1 MLKWLVELIGGSN
14 EKRLKEYRKP
24 VDAVNS
30 LEEEIS
36 ALSDSQL
43 AAKTPE
49 FKQRLQDS
57 ETVAD
62 ILPEAF
68 AVVREV
74 AKRTINMRHFDV
86 QILGGIVLHQGKI
99 AEMKTGEG
107 KTLVATLPAYL
118 NALTGKGV
126 HIVTVNDYLANRD
139 AQWMG
144 PVYEFLGLTVGVI
157 LTGQDYSHKKQAYAC
172 DITYGTNNEF
182 GFDYLRDN
190 MSTHIEQ
197 CVQRPLHYSIV
208 DEVDSILIDEARTPL
223 IISGQIEGSVKEYPR
238 LYKIA
243 GQLQKEKDYTT
254 DEKQK
259 NVTLTED
266 GISRAEKMLN
276 IESLYDMNNMDTAH
290 VLIQCL
296 KAKEH
301 FQRDVDYM
309 VKDNEVLI
317 VDEFTGRL
325 MIGRRY
331 SDGLHQAIEAKENVD
346 IRDENQTLASITFQ
360 NYFRMYEKLA
370 GMTGTAVTE
379 EPEFINIYGLEVIEA
394 PTNMPCIRNDLAD
407 VIYKSKEE
415 KYKAVVNN
423 IIELNKQN
431 IPVLVGTIAIETSE
445 LISSMLKRYGIDH
458 HVLNAKYHE
467 KEAEIIAQ
475 AGQPGAVTIAT
486 NMAGRGTDIVLGSG
500 IADIGG
506 LHILGTERHESRRI
520 DNQLRGRSGRQG
532 DLGSTRFFICLED
545 ELMRLFGSDRIK
557 RVMETLGLPPDTP
570 IEHPMISRSIEKAQ
584 NKVEQYYFGIR
595 KQVLQYDDVMNR
607 QRNTIYSLRRN
618 ILEGKSVP
626 EKVEEMIETVAGNT
640 AAFLFSQEDAAQIPQ
655 LTLTVIQEI
664 TGIWEEP
671 MRASLKDVSNP
682 DEMKEIIYDYLTKK
696 YQQRKQEL
704 GAEILTEISRLII
717 LRNIDSKWIDHL
729 YNLDA
734 LREGIGLRAYGQKDP
749 LIEYKVEGF
758 QMFRDM
764 LDSVADESL
773 KMIYRADIVR
783 SETREE
789 LEEEFLEPVARNI
802 NYSGGETVLQPQQR
816 SSSKVGRNDPC
827 PCGSGKKFK
836 KCCG

>member
-14 EKRLKEYRKP
+14 KTRLKEYHKT
-24 VDAVNS
+24 VELVNS
-30 LEEEIS
+30 LEEELF

-49 FKQRLQDS
+49 FKQRLQDG
-57 ETVAD
+57 ETID
-62 ILPEAF
+62 DLLPEAF
-68 AVVREV
+68 AVVRE
-74 AKRTINMRHFDV
+74 AARRTVNMRHFDM
-86 QILGGIVLHQGKI
+86 QILGGLVLYQGKI

-126 HIVTVNDYLANRD
+126 HIITVNDYLASRD
-139 AQWMG
+139 AHWMG

-157 LTGQDYSHKKQAYAC
+157 LTGQDYGLKKQAYAC

-190 MSTHIEQ
+190 MATHLNE
-197 CVQRPLHYSIV
+197 CVQRQLHYAIV

-223 IISGQIEGSVKEYPR
+223 IISGQIEGSVKEYPK
-238 LYKIA
+238 LYKTA
-243 GQLQKEKDYTT
+243 SQLQKENDYTI

-259 NVTLTED
+259 NVTLSED
-266 GISRAEKMLN
+266 GISRAEKLLN
-276 IESLYDMNNMDTAH
+276 IESLYDLNNMDTAH
-290 VLIQCL
+290 ILIQCL

-301 FQRDVDYM
+301 FRRDIDYM
-309 VKDNEVLI
+309 VKDNEVII

-331 SDGLHQAIEAKENVD
+331 SDGLHQAIEAKENVA

-379 EPEFINIYGLEVIEA
+379 EPEFINIYGLEVIEV
-394 PTNMPCIRNDLAD
+394 PTNMPCIRKDLAD

-415 KYKAVVNN
+415 KYKAVVSN
-423 IIELNKQN
+423 IIELHKQN

-445 LISSMLKRYGIDH
+445 LISSILGRYGIAH

-486 NMAGRGTDIVLGSG
+486 NMAGRGTDIVLGTG
-500 IADIGG
+500 VAEIGG

-520 DNQLRGRSGRQG
+520 DNQLRGRAGRQG
-532 DLGSTRFFICLED
+532 DQGSTRFFICLED

-640 AAFLFSQEDAAQIPQ
+640 AAFIFSQEEAVQIPQ
-655 LTLTVIQEI
+655 LALTIIQEI

-671 MRASLKDVSNP
+671 LREALTAISNP
-682 DEMKEIIYDYLTKK
+682 DELKEIIFDYLEKK
-696 YQQRKQEL
+696 YQQRKQDL
-704 GAEILTEISRLII
+704 GTEILTEISRLII
-717 LRNIDSKWIDHL
+717 LRNIDTKWIDHL

-758 QMFRDM
+758 QMFREM

-773 KMIYRADIVR
+773 KMIYRADVVR

-802 NYSGGETVLQPQQR
+802 NYSGGEAVLQPQQR
-816 SSSKVGRNDPC
+816 TSGKVGRNDLC
-827 PCGSGKKFK
+827 PCGSGKKYK
-836 KCCG
+836 RCCA